1 MNTLS
6 ITKLKLTFVDQ
17 SQIKLFLMNLVKILL
32 AVIVLHWTV
41 SCVKKDPQYV
51 HFRLSFMGNY
61 RTDCARRQNLMFEQR
76 IN

>member
-41 SCVKKDPQYV
+41 SCEK
-51 HFRLSFMGNY
+51 
-61 RTDCARRQNLMFEQR
+61 RTHSMFISDYLLWIIIGQTMLEDR
-76 IN
+76 ISCLNKE

>member
-1 MNTLS
+1 MNNLS

-41 SCVKKDPQYV
+41 SCEKRI
-51 HFRLSFMGNY
+51 HNY
-61 RTDCARRQNLMFEQR
+61 LLWIIIGQTVLEDR
-76 IN
+76 ISCLNKE